1 MALRAR
7 LVAPPPEPSPEW
19 RWHKAKAKAV
29 PARFFLSGD
38 RRLAARTF
46 LSPGFG
52 VRQAIEAS
60 NEAWDRFEDVAEVVQ
75 PPRTKAVLV
84 PRGEGTP
91 FLIAGQMF
99 DVRPKVRKWLASNRI
114 RHAAQLFA
122 TQGTIIARRS
132 ADVGR
137 ATVTCKYHEG
147 HLISDHF
154 FRIEPRERRL
164 RGWLYAFALS
174 THGRAIMLATQY
186 GHIIQHI
193 EFGHLNNVPVPR
205 VSTKVAAGL
214 ASRFDRIVELRNAGF
229 DLSVEAESAFADA
242 IGLPELT
249 DGSRGFEVQASS
261 MLDGRRRLEAA
272 YHTPEATAVIDRFER
287 CEPLSDVTKQVWWMT
302 RFKRVFGDGGLPY
315 ASADELFCVNPPAK
329 KQILVQ
335 PGDGH
340 EKYFVERDWIVMA
353 CSGQTYGLNGAAML
367 MTPHHE
373 KTFFSHDLIRIIP
386 NPKKIR
392 SGYLLTALTHPTLG
406 RPVLIREAYG
416 TSIPHLDPGDVARF
430 PVVRLDA
437 AVENQIADL
446 AEDAARARAEADE
459 IERGMAA
466 EADEIIEAFIA

>member
-7 LVAPPPEPSPEW
+7 LVAPPSVKTPDW
-19 RWHKAKAKAV
+19 LWHKSKAKAV
-29 PARFFLSGD
+29 PARLFLSGE

-52 VRQAIEAS
+52 VRQAIEES
-60 NEAWDRFEDVAEVVQ
+60 STAWDRFEDVAEVVQ

-84 PRGEGTP
+84 PPGQGTP

-99 DVRPKVRKWLASNRI
+99 DVRPTVRKWLASKKI
-114 RHAAQLFA
+114 RHADQLFA
-122 TQGTIIARRS
+122 KQGTIIARRS

-154 FRIEPRERRL
+154 FRIEPRDANC
-164 RGWLYAFALS
+164 RGWLYAFVLS
-174 THGRAIMLATQY
+174 SHGRAIMLATQY

-193 EFGHLNNVPVPR
+193 EFGHLNKVPVPR
-205 VSTKVAAGL
+205 IDRKVASDL

-229 DLSVEAESAFADA
+229 DLSIKAETEFADA
-242 IGLPELT
+242 VGEPDSAAHLH
-249 DGSRGFEVQASS
+249 GFEVQASS
-261 MLDGRRRLEAA
+261 LLGGRRRLEAA
-272 YHTPEATAVIDRFER
+272 YHAPEATAVIAQFGDVD
-287 CEPLSDVTKQVWWMT
+287 PLEDVTKRVWWMT

-353 CSGQTYGLNGAAML
+353 CSGQVYGLNGAAML

-386 NPKKIR
+386 DPKKIR
-392 SGYLLTALTHPTLG
+392 AGYLLTALTHPTLG

-430 PVVRLDA
+430 PVVRLDEA
-437 AVENQIADL
+437 IENKIADL
-446 AEDAARARAEADE
+446 AEEAARARAEADE

-466 EADEIIEAFIA
+466 EADEIIEQFIS

>member
-7 LVAPPPEPSPEW
+7 LVAPPPESKPEW

-29 PARFFLSGD
+29 PASLFLSGD

-52 VRQAIEAS
+52 VRKAIEAS
-60 NEAWDRFEDVAEVVQ
+60 GEEWDRFEDVADVVQ

-84 PRGEGTP
+84 PPGEGTP

-99 DVRPKVRKWLASNRI
+99 DVRPTVRKWLASNRI
-114 RHAAQLFA
+114 RHADQLFA
-122 TQGTIIARRS
+122 KQGTIIARRS

-137 ATVTCKYHEG
+137 ATVTCKYHEN

-154 FRIEPRERRL
+154 FRIEPKDRKL
-164 RGWLYAFALS
+164 RGWLYAFTLS
-174 THGRAIMLATQY
+174 AHGRAIMLATQY

-193 EFGHLNNVPVPR
+193 EFGHLNRVPVPR
-205 VSTKVAAGL
+205 VSNAIAASLTK
-214 ASRFDRIVELRNAGF
+214 RFDRIVELRNSGF
-229 DLSVEAESAFADA
+229 DSTVIAEGIFADA
-242 IGLPELT
+242 IGKPAT
-249 DGSRGFEVQASS
+249 AGGKYGFDIRAAN
-261 MLDGRRRLEAA
+261 MLSGRRRLEAA
-272 YHTPEATAVIDRFER
+272 YHDPGATAVIARFPRSEQ
-287 CEPLSDVTKQVWWMT
+287 LSNVTKRVWWMT
-302 RFKRVFGDGGLPY
+302 RFKRVYGDGGLPY

-353 CSGQTYGLNGAAML
+353 CSGQIYGLNGAAML

-373 KTFFSHDLIRIIP
+373 NTFFSHDLIRIIP
-386 NPKKIR
+386 DPEKIR
-392 SGYLLTALTHPTLG
+392 AGYLLTALTHPTLG

-430 PVVRLDA
+430 PVVRFDK
-437 AVENQIADL
+437 AVEDQIADL
-446 AEDAARARAEADE
+446 AEEAARARAEADE